1 MNDPAAKPDR
11 AIEVSQVV
19 KEFDGGAIRALDG
32 VDLNVEKGEFIAI
45 TGPSGCGKSTLLH
58 LLAALD
64 RPTSG
69 RITVLGGDLASRRDL
84 DQYRRTEI
92 GLVFQ
97 LHHLLPSLSAI
108 ENVEVAMMGTK
119 TSRRAQRAKAAELL
133 ADVGLADRARTVPTR
148 LSGGERQRVAIARA
162 LANEPRLLLA
172 DEPTGALDRRSV
184 DEALELLARLRTDRS
199 MTIVMVTHDRYV
211 ASAAARI
218 VTMSDGRIVSQD
230 ATTEEVNA

>member
-1 MNDPAAKPDR
+1 MSDVAV
-11 AIEVSQVV
+11 ETVQVV

-32 VDLNVEKGEFIAI
+32 VDLTVNMGEFIAI

-58 LLAALD
+58 LIAALD

-69 RITVLGGDLASRRDL
+69 RITVLGGDLARRRDL
-84 DQYRRTEI
+84 DEYRRTEI

-97 LHHLLPSLSAI
+97 LHHLLPNLSAI
-108 ENVEVAMMGTK
+108 ENVQVAMMGTK
-119 TSRRAQRAKAAELL
+119 ASRRTHRAKALQLL
-133 ADVGLADRARTVPTR
+133 GDVGLAERAKTVPTR

-184 DEALELLARLRTDRS
+184 DEVLTLLTRLRADRA
-199 MTIVMVTHDRYV
+199 MTVIMVSHDRHV
-211 ASAAARI
+211 ASAAARV
-218 VTMSDGRIVSQD
+218 VTMTDGRIVG
-230 ATTEEVNA
+230 EEIMPKEAVV